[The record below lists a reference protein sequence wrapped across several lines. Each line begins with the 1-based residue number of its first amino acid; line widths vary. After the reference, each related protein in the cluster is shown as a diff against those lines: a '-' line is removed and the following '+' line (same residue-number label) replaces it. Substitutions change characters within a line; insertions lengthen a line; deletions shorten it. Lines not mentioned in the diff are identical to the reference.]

1 MSNENEYLSNVKSI
15 KWNLVSGLVI
25 IESVGWWVAGWW
37 VAGWW
42 TVKWS
47 VVKRSVVGKLVV
59 IRFNKTLHY

>member
-37 VAGWW
+37 M
-42 TVKWS
+42 VKWS

-59 IRFNKTLHY
+59 VRFNKTLHY

>member
-37 VAGWW
+37 M
-42 TVKWS
+42 VKWS
-47 VVKRSVVGKLVV
+47 VVKRSVVGKLVFV
-59 IRFNKTLHY
+59 RFNKTLHY